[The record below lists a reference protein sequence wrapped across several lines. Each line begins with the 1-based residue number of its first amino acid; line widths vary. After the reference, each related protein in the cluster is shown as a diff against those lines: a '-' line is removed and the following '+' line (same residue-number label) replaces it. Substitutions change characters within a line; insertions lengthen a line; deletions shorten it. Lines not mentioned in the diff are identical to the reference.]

1 MFSQTPLGSPSGD
14 GARKITPQDE
24 PVNPPP
30 KAGSFNLTN
39 SLAVEFA
46 SQHAA
51 ENTPNLTE
59 EARQAIRLIVTRA
72 FVEGGHP
79 FQQGR
84 EIVKHLQ
91 LTREE
96 KESVEAERTRL
107 EGKRYKVERLSK
119 ALDRFAGKL
128 LRERARIIAC
138 TETATASNRGQ
149 FADWHEAAKKGFL
162 NPSATMRVWIA
173 SGDPDTCAACLGM
186 RDRPA
191 TLFEPF
197 DTPLGPRLTPPM
209 HDGCRCS
216 MGLRFAAP
224 GSLPAVQKSR
234 MAE

>member
-1 MFSQTPLGSPSGD
+1 MPYNLSMSEPLPPS
-14 GARKITPQDE
+14 
-24 PVNPPP
+24 NPPP
-30 KAGSFNLTN
+30 KADFSFSLTN
-39 SLAVEFA
+39 SSAAKFA

-79 FQQGR
+79 YQQAR

-91 LTREE
+91 LTPEE
-96 KESVEAERTRL
+96 KKSVEAERTRL

-173 SGDPDTCAACLGM
+173 SGDPDTCAACMSM
-186 RDRPA
+186 RDRPT

-197 DTPLGPRLTPPM
+197 ETPLGPRLTPPM

-216 MGLRFAAP
+216 TAIDP
-224 GSLPAVQKSR
+224 DSLEAV
-234 MAE
+234 

>member
-1 MFSQTPLGSPSGD
+1 M
-14 GARKITPQDE
+14 PQDD

-30 KAGSFNLTN
+30 KLGPSFNLTN
-39 SLAVEFA
+39 PYAVKFA

-51 ENTPNLTE
+51 ESTPNLTE

-79 FQQGR
+79 YQQAR
-84 EIVKHLQ
+84 EIVKYLQ
-91 LTREE
+91 LTPEE
-96 KESVEAERTRL
+96 KRSVEAERTRV
-107 EGKRYKVERLSK
+107 EGKRYKVERLNK
-119 ALDRFAGKL
+119 ALGRFAGKL
-128 LRERARIIAC
+128 LRDRARIIAR

-149 FADWHEAAKKGFL
+149 FAGWHEAAKKGFL

-173 SGDPDTCAACLGM
+173 SGDPDTCAACMSM

-191 TLFEPF
+191 TLLEPF

-216 MGLRFAAP
+216 MGLRFD
-224 GSLPAVQKSR
+224 R
-234 MAE
+234 

>member
-1 MFSQTPLGSPSGD
+1 MEQHRIMPPD
-14 GARKITPQDE
+14 G

-30 KAGSFNLTN
+30 KPDARFNLTN
-39 SLAVEFA
+39 SSAAKFA

-79 FQQGR
+79 YQQAR

-91 LTREE
+91 ITLED
-96 KESVEAERTRL
+96 KESVAAERTRL
-107 EGKRYKVERLSK
+107 EGKRYKGEGLSK

-128 LRERARIIAC
+128 LRERARIIAR

-149 FADWHEAAKKGFL
+149 FADWHEAAEKGFL

-173 SGDPDTCAACLGM
+173 SGDPDTCAACMSM
-186 RDRPA
+186 RDRPT
-191 TLFEPF
+191 TLLEPF
-197 DTPLGPRLTPPM
+197 ETPMGPRLTPPM
-209 HDGCRCS
+209 HDGCRCC
-216 MGLRFAAP
+216 MALRFDR
-224 GSLPAVQKSR
+224 QR
-234 MAE
+234 DE